1 MFHFRRIF
9 MFSNVFIALD
19 DWIGSKSVL
28 VRLFSCGDIGDRGTD
43 TQMGRT
49 APIGLVTFALELLF

>member
-19 DWIGSKSVL
+19 DWICASSPL
-28 VRLFSCGDIGDRGTD
+28 SCGDIGDRGTD

>member
-1 MFHFRRIF
+1 MFHFRRII
-9 MFSNVFIALD
+9 MFSNVLIALD
-19 DWIGSKSVL
+19 DWICAS
-28 VRLFSCGDIGDRGTD
+28 SCGDIGDRGTD